1 MKKRKIVYIC
11 SPLRGDLQRN
21 ITRANYFSRFAYE
34 KGCIPI
40 APHTIFPQFL
50 NDEDPKER
58 KAGMEMGLALLDRC
72 EEVWVFG
79 PHISDG
85 MRAEIERARKENK
98 RTRYFSES
106 LEET

>member
-1 MKKRKIVYIC
+1 
-11 SPLRGDLQRN
+11 
-21 ITRANYFSRFAYE
+21 
-34 KGCIPI
+34 
-40 APHTIFPQFL
+40 
-50 NDEDPKER
+50 
-58 KAGMEMGLALLDRC
+58 MGLTLLGGC